1 MNYPQEHSSMDPLPL
16 VEDDFIRNS
25 HPGGSA
31 TTDGIQEEHKKGSPQ
46 GAFSKNLSR

>member
-1 MNYPQEHSSMDPLPL
+1 MDPLPL

-31 TTDGIQEEHKKGSPQ
+31 TTDGIQEEHKKGSPE
-46 GAFSKNLSR
+46 GAFSIKVFRASRRP